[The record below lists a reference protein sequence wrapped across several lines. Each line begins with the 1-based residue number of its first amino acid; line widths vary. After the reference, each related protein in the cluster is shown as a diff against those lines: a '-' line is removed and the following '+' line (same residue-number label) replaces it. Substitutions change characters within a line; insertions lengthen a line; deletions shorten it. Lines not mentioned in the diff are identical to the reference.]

1 MSDLKSPAP
10 NKKAAKKPLK
20 KTTVNDQAW
29 LGWLLKGL
37 VVAFSWLSLAW
48 NQRVGRGIGRLLIG
62 LPNSQ
67 KRIALK
73 NIQAVYPDLNANQ
86 QKVLLH
92 KSLLELGKAI
102 TELGPMWCW
111 SNQQILPLIKEVKGQ
126 ALLDKAIS
134 SQKGVIFLGPHL
146 GSWELNAV
154 YLSSHYPSTFLYRP
168 PNVSSIDAFMKQ
180 ARSRFGAK
188 LVPTDLRGVRTLI
201 KALKN
206 SEVTGILP
214 DQDPGASG
222 GVYAPFFG
230 HPARTM
236 TLVSKLVQKTDCA
249 VLFMVMERLPN
260 AEGYRLHF
268 LPAHANISSSDE
280 LLAATALNAG
290 VEACIALAPEQ
301 YLWSYKRFRKPP
313 SGGVD
318 IYKS

>member
-1 MSDLKSPAP
+1 MSGSPP
-10 NKKAAKKPLK
+10 QSPHKKVCKKASK
-20 KTTVNDQAW
+20 KTSVSDQAW
-29 LGWLLKGL
+29 LGGFLKGL
-37 VVAFSWLSLAW
+37 VIGFSWLSLAW
-48 NQRVGRGIGRLLIG
+48 NQRLGRGIGWLLIW

-67 KRIALK
+67 KSIAQK
-73 NIQAVYPDLNANQ
+73 NIQVVFPDLSVSEQ
-86 QKVLLH
+86 QVLLH
-92 KSLLELGKAI
+92 KNLLELGKAI

-111 SNQQILPLIKEVKGQ
+111 SEQKLLPLIKEVKGQ
-126 ALLDKAIS
+126 ALLDEAIEN
-134 SQKGVIFLGPHL
+134 QKGVILLGPHI

-168 PNVSSIDAFMKQ
+168 PNVPSVESFMKK
-180 ARSRFGAK
+180 ARARFGAK

-206 SEVTGILP
+206 NEVTGILP

-230 HPARTM
+230 RPARSM

-249 VLFMVMERLPN
+249 VLFMAMQRLPN

-268 LPAHANISSSDE
+268 LPADADIASPDD
-280 LLAATALNAG
+280 LVATAALNAG
-290 VEACIALAPEQ
+290 VEVCIALAPEQ

-313 SGGVD
+313 PGVVD